1 MSLQKYI
8 ERIKH
13 IDSLNNKIDFVIK
26 LRREQYDLLNKLS
39 DLSHKNKVQQDI
51 DSLSKIIELLKS
63 QQITLD
69 FNFYNK

>member
-13 IDSLNNKIDFVIK
+13 LDSLNSKIDFVVQ
-26 LRREQYDLLNKLS
+26 LRKDQYELFNTLS
-39 DLSHKNKVQQDI
+39 DSSGKNKVQQDI

-63 QQITLD
+63 QQITRV
-69 FNFYNK
+69 

>member
-8 ERIKH
+8 ERIEH

-39 DLSHKNKVQQDI
+39 DSSHKNKVQQDI
-51 DSLSKIIELLKS
+51 ESLSKIIELLKS
-63 QQITLD
+63 QQITRV
-69 FNFYNK
+69 